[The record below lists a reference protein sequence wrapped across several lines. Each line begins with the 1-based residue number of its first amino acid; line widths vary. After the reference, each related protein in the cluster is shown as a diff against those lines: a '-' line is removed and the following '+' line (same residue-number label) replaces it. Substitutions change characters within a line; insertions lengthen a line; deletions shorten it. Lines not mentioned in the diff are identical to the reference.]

1 MNDPMDVEMADAE
14 ITVTP
19 PLTSHR
25 TALQEIGQCNI
36 FNHKCTRHCNF
47 KHLFGNL
54 FRCDASGKNHVCD
67 KNCTDTIFYDNY
79 NRICRLSKKLFPAD
93 PSTVPV
99 PLARKRREQTLELEC
114 SKRMCR

>member
-36 FNHKCTRHCNF
+36 FNHKCTRLGSSCSHPSQDSP
-47 KHLFGNL
+47 LTAGSYL
-54 FRCDASGKNHVCD
+54 
-67 KNCTDTIFYDNY
+67 
-79 NRICRLSKKLFPAD
+79 CRG
-93 PSTVPV
+93 T
-99 PLARKRREQTLELEC
+99 RKV
-114 SKRMCR
+114 